1 MTGTNRL
8 LKYQLRTFFY
18 LNSTFSTILVTL
30 NVSRVIKSIFLTYST
45 SVPEMTE
52 MGQGNGNGKFEIKM
66 LPSHGWK
73 RVLRPLR
80 AQLLHNLMGSER
92 KLPVSNRQVA
102 LQKALKIGPLLYH
115 WVSHLCLLWS
125 VPSILKCKV
134 VVTILSI
141 ILQVSRKFM

>member
-1 MTGTNRL
+1 
-8 LKYQLRTFFY
+8 
-18 LNSTFSTILVTL
+18 
-30 NVSRVIKSIFLTYST
+30 
-45 SVPEMTE
+45 

-102 LQKALKIGPLLYH
+102 LQKALKILLCNPLPARGEKIDGIQYSGATVAFFRPH
-115 WVSHLCLLWS
+115 PPFPMVSQRLRGDSDVLM
-125 VPSILKCKV
+125 
-134 VVTILSI
+134 
-141 ILQVSRKFM
+141 F

>member
-1 MTGTNRL
+1 MVSRHSGPCHSGPL
-8 LKYQLRTFFY
+8 P
-18 LNSTFSTILVTL
+18 SGPGL
-30 NVSRVIKSIFLTYST
+30 NVKMNFFFKMTFR
-45 SVPEMTE
+45 PEMTE

-115 WVSHLCLLWS
+115 WVSHLCLLWFRLTVGRS
-125 VPSILKCKV
+125 GPLKK
-134 VVTILSI
+134 I
-141 ILQVSRKFM
+141 IFHVYY